1 MALDIAKYFFIA
13 AIKVN
18 YCQARCFLCLLLSH
32 SVSPAVQF
40 GRPHRRPIAEEE
52 ICFLRIIRFWFPTGS
67 VVLALAPTLPPGGL
81 VESKRVSAAAQISL
95 CWAGSLVLPR
105 LFFFLCLCSPLYV
118 SLCSLSRTST
128 MVTAGCV
135 CGHSTKRDRNRRR
148 PQSHTWLFSTI
159 LMCLLTVANADP
171 RQDGRSL
178 QAMNPWPWITLTH
191 GKE

>member
-1 MALDIAKYFFIA
+1 MFPADHPFLVSNWIRGLGACSYSSPRGSCRVQTCLCGCSNFSLLGGFA
-13 AIKVN
+13 CLTKV
-18 YCQARCFLCLLLSH
+18 
-32 SVSPAVQF
+32 V
-40 GRPHRRPIAEEE
+40 
-52 ICFLRIIRFWFPTGS
+52 
-67 VVLALAPTLPPGGL
+67 
-81 VESKRVSAAAQISL
+81 
-95 CWAGSLVLPR
+95 
-105 LFFFLCLCSPLYV
+105 FFLCPCSPLYV

-148 PQSHTWLFSTI
+148 PQSHTWLSSTI